1 MVIEVLGPVTVR
13 CADALDG
20 TVDSTADGTVDI
32 GSPRHREVLAALVVD
47 VGRVVPAESLL
58 ERVWGDGAR
67 GATPAN
73 LYAVVSRLRSR
84 LRERVP
90 EVTISTVAP
99 GYRLDTPAG
108 AVDARRFE
116 DGVARARDR
125 LEAGDLEAAHRQVTA
140 ALALWRGEAYADIP
154 QPFAEAEAAR
164 LEGRR
169 LAALE
174 LEAGLDLALG
184 RHAAVAER
192 LPALVAAHP
201 LRETFHAQLVLALY
215 RCGRQG
221 EALGAYARA
230 REVLADELGVD
241 PGPDLQRLHHQV
253 LTQDPGLDHP
263 DRAAT
268 TAGAPG
274 PRPQPGA
281 TPASVAWPG
290 ASPSDLVGRHREVEY
305 VVSLLLES
313 SRRLLTLTGVGGVG
327 KTRLAQA
334 VARAAAPDFPDG
346 VVVVPLAAL
355 TEAAAVLPAVARS
368 CGLPTVD
375 GEDPTAALT
384 EHLRPLHTL
393 VVLDN
398 AEHLLDVGPSVSALV
413 AACPGLTV
421 LVTSRV
427 PLRVRGESQFQVQPL
442 GLPAAGA
449 ADPAEVGRSDAV
461 RLFLDRA
468 DAVRPGYVLDAAN
481 AADVGALCR
490 RLGGIPLALELVAAR
505 SRLCAPAVLLT
516 RLDEVMTAA
525 GARDLPP
532 RQRTMRATIDWSHD
546 LLEPEEQR
554 LLRRLSVFSGGFTL
568 EAAQEVWA
576 AGREDAPPLLP
587 VLEALVDHSL
597 VLTDLDTPGT
607 RFRMLEPIVQ
617 YAASRL
623 GGDEERV
630 ARLAHLHHFLALAE
644 RTEPDYRSSA
654 TVEAL
659 ALTET
664 EHGNLVGALEWATTH
679 GHADLAGRIG
689 WAIWLYW
696 WLRGRPGEGRHLM
709 EGVLA
714 QDLPDDVRVRA
725 FAVLGAMAFAQ
736 GDLEG
741 ARCWT
746 EGRALAAATGD
757 TAGEA
762 HCVAGEGLIA
772 LAQGDLETADR
783 TLQEAVPLCDD
794 EAVGRWLWT
803 LTHVWRATVVLLQGA
818 PEQALPL
825 LDVALRSAR
834 ARQDRLAV
842 YITLFTAA
850 QVSTAAGEHGRARTQ
865 LEEGVR
871 LSLDTGDM
879 ANLAYFLEALA
890 VVEHEEARHDRVG
903 VLHGAAQRLRETAS
917 ANVYGYYQP
926 DQDRLA
932 QVLADSAGARGDD
945 WAADLARGRR
955 LSLRQV
961 VDFATPG
968 A

>member
-1 MVIEVLGPVTVR
+1 M
-13 CADALDG
+13 
-20 TVDSTADGTVDI
+20 
-32 GSPRHREVLAALVVD
+32 
-47 VGRVVPAESLL
+47 
-58 ERVWGDGAR
+58 
-67 GATPAN
+67 
-73 LYAVVSRLRSR
+73 
-84 LRERVP
+84 
-90 EVTISTVAP
+90 
-99 GYRLDTPAG
+99 
-108 AVDARRFE
+108 
-116 DGVARARDR
+116 
-125 LEAGDLEAAHRQVTA
+125 
-140 ALALWRGEAYADIP
+140 
-154 QPFAEAEAAR
+154 
-164 LEGRR
+164 
-169 LAALE
+169 
-174 LEAGLDLALG
+174 
-184 RHAAVAER
+184 
-192 LPALVAAHP
+192 
-201 LRETFHAQLVLALY
+201 
-215 RCGRQG
+215 
-221 EALGAYARA
+221 
-230 REVLADELGVD
+230 
-241 PGPDLQRLHHQV
+241 
-253 LTQDPGLDHP
+253 
-263 DRAAT
+263 
-268 TAGAPG
+268 
-274 PRPQPGA
+274 
-281 TPASVAWPG
+281 
-290 ASPSDLVGRHREVEY
+290 
-305 VVSLLLES
+305 
-313 SRRLLTLTGVGGVG
+313 
-327 KTRLAQA
+327 
-334 VARAAAPDFPDG
+334 
-346 VVVVPLAAL
+346 
-355 TEAAAVLPAVARS
+355 LPAVARS
-368 CGLPTVD
+368 LGLPTVD
-375 GEDPTAALT
+375 GEDPTGALT
-384 EHLRPLHTL
+384 EHLRPLRML

-398 AEHLLDVGPSVSALV
+398 AEHLLDAGPSVAALV

-421 LVTSRV
+421 LATSRV

-505 SRLCAPAVLLT
+505 SRLCAPAVLLA
-516 RLDEVMTAA
+516 RLDEVMAAA

-568 EAAQEVWA
+568 EAAQEVWS

-607 RFRMLEPIVQ
+607 RFRMLEPILQ
-617 YAASRL
+617 YAATRL
-623 GGDEERV
+623 TGDEERIT
-630 ARLAHLHHFLALAE
+630 RQAHLHHFLRLAE

-736 GDLEG
+736 GDLEA

-757 TAGEA
+757 TAGQA

-803 LTHVWRATVVLLQGA
+803 LTHVWRATVALLQGA

-850 QVSTAAGEHGRARTQ
+850 QVSTAAGEHAPGADPARGGHPAQPRHRGHGQPGLLPRGPRRRRARGGT
-865 LEEGVR
+865 
-871 LSLDTGDM
+871 
-879 ANLAYFLEALA
+879 
-890 VVEHEEARHDRVG
+890 ARPGRRPARRRAAPARDRER
-903 VLHGAAQRLRETAS
+903 QRLRLLPAGPGPARPGARRLGRSPGGRLGRGRRARPPPLPAAGRRLRRHPGRVGAKAATARRSHVAPPQASAKPTARSAALTAGATPTDAGRFTMRIRRLLAPIAAHAVALALVPALVVPAHADPRRPRRSGTTAPTTRTPWSTAS
-917 ANVYGYYQP
+917 RGSPRPASAP
-926 DQDRLA
+926 TW
-932 QVLADSAGARGDD
+932 AGARRTGRCPRSARRSTC
-945 WAADLARGRR
+945 AATWGW
-955 LSLRQV
+955 
-961 VDFATPG
+961 
-968 A
+968 